1 MKMKKMVALITA
13 GVLCLGMSMTAFA
26 ADLEDGSPNKPPK
39 PTEPTTPT
47 TPTQP
52 AKPNEGFNGFLS
64 INGGKDVDIK
74 VPAYLADDLVAG
86 DLETAKNEL
95 TDKQYE
101 NVVNT
106 LTDPKAIE
114 DIIKDA
120 CNVPSDIDCEVLV
133 VGNIQYT
140 GDKFPAGGIDM
151 SVNIGSASA
160 NGLKNGDSIY
170 VLHYNK
176 TTGKWEV
183 LQGTVKLNGDSA
195 YVDVHF
201 DSLSP
206 VAFIKVTSNGK
217 VVPYDAKGNP
227 VTPVKT
233 KSPKTGEF

>member
-52 AKPNEGFNGFLS
+52 AKPNAGLDGFLS
-64 INGGKDVDIK
+64 AGGGKVDIII
-74 VPAYLADDLVAG
+74 PASEEKNLVAG
-86 DLETAKNEL
+86 NLEDAKAEL

-101 NVVNT
+101 EVINT
-106 LTDPKAIE
+106 LTDPEKVE
-114 DIIKDA
+114 EVIKDA
-120 CNVPSDIDCEVLV
+120 CNVPADADCTILV
-133 VGNIQYT
+133 AGNIQYT

-151 SVNIGSASA
+151 SVNVGSASA
-160 NGLKNGDSIY
+160 LGLKNGDSIY

-176 TTGKWEV
+176 ATSKWEV

-206 VAFIKVTSNGK
+206 VAFVKVTSNGK